1 MEQASTIPTESVSL
15 ENNELPKMKVES
27 NNDVS
32 PIQIE
37 EPVQIPS
44 EQIHIEE
51 PVKISDTEIHN
62 EETSIPEPVSIPSID
77 NSVNSMDT
85 VSDETSFNIPIPT
98 EKPSFDN
105 TSTSIYGGASPIS
118 NISMNEEK
126 PVTIYGGNDP
136 LEATQSIPKVEEHHE
151 PYGGVYPEAKI
162 VDMNASTVT
171 PTPVEE
177 VVSAMP
183 VTDTN
188 LENNQVEDTTAPSV
202 VTIPEEKPVVEE
214 L

>member
-1 MEQASTIPTESVSL
+1 MPDGMPVKSAFQGWDPSFSAVVIFSGRLTFTPPAVGTE
-15 ENNELPKMKVES
+15 E
-27 NNDVS
+27 
-32 PIQIE
+32 
-37 EPVQIPS
+37 
-44 EQIHIEE
+44 IHIEE

-62 EETSIPEPVSIPSID
+62 EEASIPEPVSIPSID

-105 TSTSIYGGASPIS
+105 TSTSIYGGVSPIS

-151 PYGGVYPEAKI
+151 PYGVVYPEAKI

-188 LENNQVEDTTAPSV
+188 LGNNQVEDTTTPSV